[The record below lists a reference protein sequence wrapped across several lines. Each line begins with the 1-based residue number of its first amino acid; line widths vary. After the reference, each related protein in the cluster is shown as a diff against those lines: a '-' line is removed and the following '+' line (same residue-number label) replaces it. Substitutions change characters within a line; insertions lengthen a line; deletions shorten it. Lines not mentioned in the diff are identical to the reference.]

1 MDSEFAFIEDPFR
14 PDNLVALAAFRK
26 HSLATVAIGEWE
38 SSGNRFLELLRHDLL
53 DIARV
58 DATAVGGITGW
69 MRIVAVVAAHEKR
82 VLPHYY
88 PEIHRHL
95 VAACPV
101 ADTIEVVPRSTGAD
115 NFHLLV
121 DSTPWEGVTPLP
133 YSETPGLGI
142 KWNWEVIEQLGTK

>member
-1 MDSEFAFIEDPFR
+1 
-14 PDNLVALAAFRK
+14 
-26 HSLATVAIGEWE
+26 
-38 SSGNRFLELLRHDLL
+38 
-53 DIARV
+53 
-58 DATAVGGITGW
+58 
-69 MRIVAVVAAHEKR
+69 MRIAAVVAAHDKR

-121 DSTPWEGVTPLP
+121 GSTPWEDTTLLP
-133 YSETPGLGI
+133 PSAAPGLGI
-142 KWNWEVIEQLGTK
+142 EWDWEAIEQLSMK